1 MAFVFDEFILDL
13 DKRELR
19 NGQTPLKLEPQ
30 AFNLLHYLIV
40 RRDRV
45 VGRDELIETI
55 WQGRIVSDAA
65 LATRINSVRRAL
77 GDTGKTQRLIRT
89 VSRNGFRFVA
99 AVQEV
104 TGPAD
109 RSGAGSPV
117 PRRAPPPNQASDRVP
132 VAVFP
137 FAAVTGHRE
146 ERWFGEALASEL
158 VIALSRYQWFPILAP
173 IPMIDAAG
181 SLGWERRS
189 WQSSLRYVVRGTV
202 RRRGAVLRVTAHLI
216 EAFSGTNLW
225 GDVFEA
231 ALDEGFSWQDGII
244 GTIAGSIEPQL
255 RVAEAYR
262 AVQAD
267 QHATPYQLHLRAHP
281 IFSDGKE
288 SVSRSLRLLER
299 ALVLDPVY
307 APALADAANC
317 LQVLDINVVGRDRL
331 ADRRNAI
338 AFARRALQ
346 IADEPE
352 PIATAAFALAY
363 FGENMDEALALLHH
377 ALKLNPHFAR
387 GWYMYGMALLYAGQ
401 PEQAL
406 ESLQNSLRLNPRDR
420 LGRRNNFGVG
430 LAEFFM
436 GHDDAAIVN
445 RSYGSFRAGRR
456 LTPPSPRAM
465 PGRARRRTLSAL
477 PSG

>member
-1 MAFVFDEFILDL
+1 
-13 DKRELR
+13 
-19 NGQTPLKLEPQ
+19 
-30 AFNLLHYLIV
+30 
-40 RRDRV
+40 
-45 VGRDELIETI
+45 
-55 WQGRIVSDAA
+55 
-65 LATRINSVRRAL
+65 
-77 GDTGKTQRLIRT
+77 
-89 VSRNGFRFVA
+89 
-99 AVQEV
+99 
-104 TGPAD
+104 
-109 RSGAGSPV
+109 
-117 PRRAPPPNQASDRVP
+117 
-132 VAVFP
+132 
-137 FAAVTGHRE
+137 
-146 ERWFGEALASEL
+146 
-158 VIALSRYQWFPILAP
+158 
-173 IPMIDAAG
+173 
-181 SLGWERRS
+181 
-189 WQSSLRYVVRGTV
+189 
-202 RRRGAVLRVTAHLI
+202 VLRVTAHLI

-299 ALVLDPVY
+299 ALVLDPGY

-436 GHDDAAIVN
+436 GHDDAAIATLQPVV
-445 RSYGSFRAGRR
+445 REFPRWATPYAALAASHARQGSSADAVRVAERLMSIDPSLAPNVVQFRDPKHRELLTAGAR
-456 LTPPSPRAM
+456 LHAS
-465 PGRARRRTLSAL
+465 ARIAAAK
-477 PSG
+477 